1 MFVAALKGSQ
11 CGMAALELLLTLP
24 PAYLAA
30 VLRDRPADALLG
42 VGSQTAALLSLATC
56 QALAWLAALRLLPAA
71 AALTPLSPSSCQK
84 PVASTVILISLF
96 RTIF

>member
-42 VGSQTAALLSLATC
+42 VGSQTAALTHGSGCIA
-56 QALAWLAALRLLPAA
+56 PD
-71 AALTPLSPSSCQK
+71 K
-84 PVASTVILISLF
+84 
-96 RTIF
+96 

>member
-42 VGSQTAALLSLATC
+42 VGSQTAALLSLAAC
-56 QALAWLAALRLLPAA
+56 QDLARLASLRLLRRNESRVMRNNRP
-71 AALTPLSPSSCQK
+71 SPGSRLCGCCRRQ
-84 PVASTVILISLF
+84 P
-96 RTIF
+96 R

>member
-56 QALAWLAALRLLPAA
+56 QALASAQRP
-71 AALTPLSPSSCQK
+71 PHE
-84 PVASTVILISLF
+84 VAHH
-96 RTIF
+96 